1 MFPPPGAEL
10 EVLGAEGGFEDEH
23 VEVDH
28 GGGAR
33 GLAERVAGLVGP
45 DRARAGR
52 WWWLDILASLRGALD
67 DGIDRIGHV
76 FGSGTRTG
84 SRSRSRRKS
93 GLGAGGNLPRLGGLH
108 CRSRVEGDSRIVGG
122 LPPRRSEAGERARK
136 VGGDPRVSSGSGSGS
151 GFGFR
156 SGARTRHHPATD
168 TFVA

>member
-52 WWWLDILASLRGALD
+52 WWWLDILTSLRGALD

-76 FGSGTRTG
+76 FWIGDEDG
-84 SRSRSRRKS
+84 
-93 GLGAGGNLPRLGGLH
+93 
-108 CRSRVEGDSRIVGG
+108 VEVEVEVEEEVGVGG
-122 LPPRRSEAGERARK
+122 GR
-136 VGGDPRVSSGSGSGS
+136 
-151 GFGFR
+151 
-156 SGARTRHHPATD
+156 
-168 TFVA
+168 